1 LDAARGARNSE
12 EMAMALS
19 FAAKHTYLR
28 RDGDVMILRPRGN
41 LVGSEE
47 SDELDRLFEELRE
60 DGVRNVVL
68 NLSAVAIVNS
78 LAMSRLV
85 RSHLRFA
92 QKGGQ
97 VALCELDRRVH
108 DMFVITKLTRIMRVF
123 TSEDAA
129 VAGVTTGPL

>member
-1 LDAARGARNSE
+1 
-12 EMAMALS
+12 MALT

-47 SDELDRLFEELRE
+47 SDELDRLFDELRQ
-60 DGVRNVVL
+60 DSVRNVVL
-68 NLSAVAIVNS
+68 NLAAVGLVNS

-85 RSHLRFA
+85 RSHLKLT
-92 QKGGQ
+92 QLGGQ
-97 VALCELDRRVH
+97 IALCEMDRRVH

-123 TSEDAA
+123 SSEDAA
-129 VAGVTTGPL
+129 VAGITVGSV